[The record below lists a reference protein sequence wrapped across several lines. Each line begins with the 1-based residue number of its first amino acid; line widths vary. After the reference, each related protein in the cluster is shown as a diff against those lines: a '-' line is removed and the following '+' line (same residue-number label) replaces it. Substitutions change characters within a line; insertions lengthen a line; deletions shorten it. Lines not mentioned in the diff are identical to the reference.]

1 MKKRKIG
8 KKTLK
13 ALLLSITVLVAV
25 LLVASAWGGMVNPH
39 NTHVLP
45 LLTLALPIIL
55 VANVVVMVAWLAAM
69 RWRYA
74 LISFAA
80 IVLAWLPVRSVFP
93 INLFAGDIPQGAS
106 SFKVM
111 TFNTMNFGPYDPSN
125 HSPSPSMRYIL
136 DQDADFVLLQE
147 GSQERDYWLNIL
159 ITAMATMM

>member
-13 ALLLSITVLVAV
+13 VLLLSLTVLVAV

-80 IVLAWLPVRSVFP
+80 IVLAWLPVPFCRRYTTRS
-93 INLFAGDIPQGAS
+93 
-106 SFKVM
+106 K
-111 TFNTMNFGPYDPSN
+111 
-125 HSPSPSMRYIL
+125 
-136 DQDADFVLLQE
+136 
-147 GSQERDYWLNIL
+147 L
-159 ITAMATMM
+159 I

>member
-55 VANVVVMVAWLAAM
+55 VANVGLATGAFGVPYQPFC
-69 RWRYA
+69 RRYTTRSK
-74 LISFAA
+74 LI
-80 IVLAWLPVRSVFP
+80 
-93 INLFAGDIPQGAS
+93 
-106 SFKVM
+106 
-111 TFNTMNFGPYDPSN
+111 
-125 HSPSPSMRYIL
+125 
-136 DQDADFVLLQE
+136 
-147 GSQERDYWLNIL
+147 
-159 ITAMATMM
+159 